1 MATIAT
7 ETGLTDL
14 NFQSEHLDTA
24 TITRT
29 VDFSKIATGGVPLLA
44 ASSDT
49 YNVLTIPANFVVED
63 VYLTTVL
70 QGTASSVL
78 SVGDTA
84 DAAYYFAAGTTAPA
98 SDTGTIVNTGTV
110 AGASGKFGDVTSV
123 TTYALRMKKA
133 YATASLLTFTLGG
146 ANAPVSGKLKF
157 SVRGFYL
164 V

>member
-1 MATIAT
+1 MATFAT

-14 NFQSEHLDTA
+14 NFQFERHVPVQ
-24 TITRT
+24 ITRT
-29 VDFSKIATGGVPLLA
+29 VDFSHIATGGAALA
-44 ASSDT
+44 AASADT
-49 YNVLTIPANFVVED
+49 YNVLTIPAGFVVED

-70 QGTASSVL
+70 QGTALSVC

-98 SDTGTIVNTGTV
+98 SAAGIIVKTGTV
-110 AGASGKFGDVTSV
+110 AGAAGKFKDIATVTSLSL
-123 TTYALRMKKA
+123 TMTKA
-133 YATASLLTFTLGG
+133 YAAASFLTVTFAG
-146 ANAPVSGKLKF
+146 ANAPIVGKLKF